1 MTLAQPAQDVLESLI
16 PFDNPKHPR
25 LPGNRFP
32 KSGKAG
38 LVVTAGRIVYITGKY
53 LYKYHRKALFASVG
67 LSAGLFTGDTI
78 LKRAPVRKRSPSDSS
93 FNQAYSRYGRR
104 TRYGNSRDHRCS
116 NHCC

>member
-1 MTLAQPAQDVLESLI
+1 MPIVRNEQSVLESII
-16 PFDNPKHPR
+16 PLDHPKHPR
-25 LPGNRFP
+25 LPYNRFP

-38 LVVTAGRIVYITGKY
+38 LVVTAGRVVYITGKY

-78 LKRAPVRKRSPSDSS
+78 LKRAPIRKRSPSNTTFS
-93 FNQAYSRYGRR
+93 QAHLGYRGR
-104 TRYGNSRDHRCS
+104 TRYEHSRDHRCC